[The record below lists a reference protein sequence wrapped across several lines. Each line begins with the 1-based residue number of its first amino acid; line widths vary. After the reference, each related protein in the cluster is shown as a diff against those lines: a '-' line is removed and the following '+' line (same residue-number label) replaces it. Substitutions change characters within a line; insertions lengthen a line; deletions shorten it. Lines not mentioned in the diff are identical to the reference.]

1 MCSEVS
7 GDGAPAGSTSVSFGG
22 DTDMIDM
29 VACRSIA
36 ACPEVTY
43 ASPGCPVSASLGTQR
58 LSTSPLVRFAVEWNG
73 DGAARSLTCV
83 TE

>member
-36 ACPEVTY
+36 ACLEVPY
-43 ASPGCPVSASLGTQR
+43 ASPGCPVAASLGTTAVVHVTVG
-58 LSTSPLVRFAVEWNG
+58 SVRSGIEQ
-73 DGAARSLTCV
+73 
-83 TE
+83 